1 MEQGSKSIS
10 CTIQTAAIDLHLQH
24 SKSSL
29 DHAKGNFSN
38 LESAGF
44 IFTIK
49 VINFNGN
56 QEGGFFS

>member
-1 MEQGSKSIS
+1 MERGSESIL
-10 CTIQTAAIDLHLQH
+10 CTTENAAIDLRLEQ

-29 DHAKGNFSN
+29 DHAKGYFAN

-44 IFTIK
+44 ILTIK

-56 QEGGFFS
+56 QEG